1 MPTLDPF
8 VDAYIDKSQ
17 DFAKPILRHIRQLV
31 HEACPDVV
39 ETKKWSFPHFDY
51 KGMMCSM
58 AAFKEHC
65 AFGFWKAPLVLGDAA
80 KREAMGHF
88 GCLTTVKDLPPK
100 REFIALVKKAAQLNE
115 QGVKLLRPRRGPRRE
130 VETPDD
136 LAAAL
141 KKDKK
146 AQSAFEKFPPSH
158 RHEYIEWITEAKTE
172 GTRQRRLDQAV
183 EWMSEG
189 KPRNWKYMR
198 KS

>member
-1 MPTLDPF
+1 MGKRDPR
-8 VDAYIDKSQ
+8 VDAYIKKSA
-17 DFAKPILRHIRQLV
+17 DFARPILEYIREVV
-31 HEACPDVV
+31 HAAVPDVE
-39 ETKKWSFPHFDY
+39 ETMKWSFPHFDHN
-51 KGMMCSM
+51 GIMCSM
-58 AAFKEHC
+58 AAFKEHGV
-65 AFGFWKAPLVLGDAA
+65 FGFWKAPLVLGDLG
-80 KREAMGHF
+80 KRDAMGHF
-88 GCLTTVKDLPPK
+88 GRLTTVKDLPPK
-100 REFIALVKKAAQLNE
+100 KEFITLVRKAARLNE
-115 QGVKLLRPRRGPRRE
+115 QGVKLSRPRRERKN

-158 RHEYIEWITEAKTE
+158 RRDYIEWITEAKTE

-189 KPRNWKYMR
+189 KSRNWKYMR